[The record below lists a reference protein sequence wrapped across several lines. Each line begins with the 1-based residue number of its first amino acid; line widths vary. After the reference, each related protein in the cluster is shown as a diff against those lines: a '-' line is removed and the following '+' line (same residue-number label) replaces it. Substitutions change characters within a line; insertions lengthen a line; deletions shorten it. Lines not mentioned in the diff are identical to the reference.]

1 MDETLLNAVF
11 KPRLSRQETKADATT
26 RIAREMVNAEVV
38 KREAKTER
46 LRLARLELEKNTPPP
61 ATEASPKKKAT
72 RGR

>member
-11 KPRLSRQETKADATT
+11 QPRLSRQETKADTTT

-38 KREAKTER
+38 RREAKTER
-46 LRLARLELEKNTPPP
+46 LRLARLELEKNAPPP
-61 ATEASPKKKAT
+61 ATLASPKKKDP